1 MKKIGLIL
9 VVFALLFGCAST
21 VKSPEEGKT
30 APDFIVTDVSG
41 DEVRLSDFKGEKNL
55 VLVFYSDST

>member
-1 MKKIGLIL
+1 MKKTGLIIVFFAFL
-9 VVFALLFGCAST
+9 VGCAST
-21 VKSPEEGKT
+21 VQPPEEGKT

-41 DEVRLSDFKGEKNL
+41 DEVRLSNFKGKKNL